1 MCNIVEIII
10 FIGNGFFDYPS
21 RSSLIILNPHEL
33 AEWGGDNGPLPRTKP

>member
-10 FIGNGFFDYPS
+10 FIGNGFFDYLS

-33 AEWGGDNGPLPRTKP
+33 AEWGGGQWAPF